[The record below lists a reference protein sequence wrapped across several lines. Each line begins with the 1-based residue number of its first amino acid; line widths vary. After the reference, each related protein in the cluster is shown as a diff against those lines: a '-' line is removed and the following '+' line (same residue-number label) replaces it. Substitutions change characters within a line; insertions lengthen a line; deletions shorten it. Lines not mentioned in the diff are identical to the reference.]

1 MKIKSFQMLPA
12 FERELKR
19 LAKKYPSLQKDFQ
32 DFQTFLEIYP
42 TGLWTGDIVRI
53 NNLGEEIVIPI
64 YKARSFRCYS
74 IAKNSNNS
82 GIRIIYAYDNVSET
96 IEFVEFI
103 EIYHKWTKETEDRD
117 RIIEQYCG
125 KETLV
130 QPVQHAE
137 NLDGL

>member
-12 FERELKR
+12 FEKELKK
-19 LAKKYPSLQKDFQ
+19 LVKKYPSLQKDFQ

-53 NNLGEEIVIPI
+53 NNLWEEILIPI

-82 GIRIIYAYDNVSET
+82 GIRIIYAYDTVSET

-103 EIYHKWTKETEDRD
+103 EIYHKWAKEMEDRN
-117 RIIEQYCG
+117 RIMEQYWG
-125 KETLV
+125 RETIV
-130 QPVQHAE
+130 QSNQDTGNP
-137 NLDGL
+137 DGL